1 MKVPCMKL
9 ECQCL
14 SASHGLKKGAEE
26 ERQGAGR
33 WAAPLDRQLLL
44 HTATWREPDNLNYML
59 ITPVG
64 GGGAAAAQTC

>member
-9 ECQCL
+9 ECQRL
-14 SASHGLKKGAEE
+14 GASHGLKKGAEG
-26 ERQGAGR
+26 ERGKV

-64 GGGAAAAQTC
+64 GGEAGAVRTC